1 MKKIF
6 KLSGLLLLCMAL
18 VMPVLTSCENDD
30 FDTQQYKGGV
40 SLNVWGPRPV
50 ARGGELRFLG
60 SGMDQ
65 ITSITLPGTN
75 DITDIRVISSEEI
88 RITVP
93 QDAEPGF
100 VVLHHANGDIKS
112 ITELTFT
119 EPISIDEIA
128 PMSIKPGAVLTIKGD
143 YLNLISEV
151 ILAEEVTVDEED
163 FITHTRKEI
172 SFTVPAE
179 AQSGK
184 VIISDG
190 AEPIPNLIESE
201 EEITVVLPLAVNV
214 LNLTGAKPGQSVVI
228 PMTDIDLVTKLVM
241 PNDDEV
247 EFTVNDDKLSFT
259 LPTNVSDGSICVI
272 TASGIKVAVATIG
285 VAVPEEVEA
294 VPADNV
300 WSGDAIKFKGINMEL
315 VTEVSFP
322 NVADAVAP
330 DATSPTEIT
339 ITIPEGT
346 QSGNAVL
353 HTASGASVEVAIST
367 IKPENVAYNPTPAAL
382 AGTLTINGKNLQNV
396 VAIDFAGTASVEV
409 KNPEA
414 TSFSISVPATLQ
426 AGSNAVTLVLSNG
439 EKVEAPAVELTAP
452 TCAYATELPA
462 EDAEIKAGETF
473 ILPIANE
480 NLLTEVQVDGQ
491 KTQHILQGTNLII
504 LVPESA
510 GPNSKVTLVSS
521 NGSIS
526 YDIPFIAGTHVENVI
541 MNEVRDLGSWAGEND
556 GGAFRLYKDVFKD
569 VPAGAKL
576 VFHVNSYAYTQI
588 QLNDANWG
596 QFEMLQP
603 DQSETLVTY
612 ELSADI
618 LNRILTT
625 SDGWSETAMVIQGE
639 GTVVSKVHIEW
650 ERSLET
656 KVEFAWGA
664 DVDLGN
670 YSINLESGPGTAFID
685 AGVKVGQ
692 TLRLYC
698 TPTAAYNTDDPQVHI
713 QIFDGHWGGMTFDE
727 INGGDQFNEDTWGD
741 MSLIEIKITQDIYD
755 KFVTY
760 TDWGYCI
767 IFQGKN
773 IILNKVTLQ

>member
-1 MKKIF
+1 MKLYKY
-6 KLSGLLLLCMAL
+6 LSSLLLAGVVLAGAL
-18 VMPVLTSCENDD
+18 AVTSCDD
-30 FDTQQYKGGV
+30 DEFSTQQYRGGV

-65 ITSITLPGTN
+65 ITSVTLPGTN

-93 QDAEPGF
+93 QDAEPGY

-128 PMSIKPGAVLTIKGD
+128 PMTVKPGAVLTLKGE

-151 ILAEEVTVDEED
+151 ILAEDVTIAEED

-184 VIISDG
+184 VTISDG
-190 AEPIPNLIESE
+190 AEPIPNHIESD
-201 EEITVVLPLAVNV
+201 EEITVVLPQAVNV
-214 LNLTGAKPGQSVVI
+214 LDLTGAKPGQTVEI

-241 PNDDEV
+241 PNEDEV
-247 EFTVNDDKLSFT
+247 EFTVNDDKLTFT
-259 LPTNVSDGSICVI
+259 LPANVSDGSICVI
-272 TASGIKVAVATIG
+272 PASGVKIAVATIG

-300 WSGDAIKFKGINMEL
+300 WSGDALKFKGINMEL
-315 VTEVSFP
+315 VTEVTFP
-322 NVADAVAP
+322 NVAEAVAP

-339 ITIPEGT
+339 VTIPEGT

-367 IKPENVAYNPTPAAL
+367 IKPENVAYNPAPAAL
-382 AGTLTINGKNLQNV
+382 AGSLTVNGKNLQNV
-396 VAIDFAGTASVEV
+396 ASIDFAGTAVVEV

-414 TSFSISVPATLQ
+414 TSFTISVPATLQ
-426 AGSNAVTLVLSNG
+426 AGSNTVTLVLSNG
-439 EKVEAPAVELTAP
+439 EKVEAPAIELTAP
-452 TCAYATELPA
+452 ECAYATQLPA
-462 EDAEIKAGETF
+462 EDIEINAGETF
-473 ILPIANE
+473 TLPVANE
-480 NLLTEVQVDGQ
+480 TLLTEVLVDGQ

-504 LVPESA
+504 LVPETVGST
-510 GPNSKVTLVSS
+510 GKVTLVSS
-521 NGSIS
+521 NGSIE
-526 YDIPFIAGTHVENVI
+526 YEIAFIPATHVENVI
-541 MNEVRDLGSWAGEND
+541 MNEIHDLGDWTGED
-556 GGAFRLYKDVFKD
+556 KGGAFRLNKDAFID

-576 VFHVNSYAYTQI
+576 VFHINSYKFAQI

-596 QFEMLQP
+596 SFATLQP
-603 DQSETLVTY
+603 DQSETLVSY

-625 SDGWSETAMVIQGE
+625 SDGWSETAIVIQGE

-650 ERSLET
+650 ERSMET
-656 KVEFAWGA
+656 TVWEGSEVVTGYGGFQGLAWNNDLTPMFQSWKPGQVLRAYYTMNGDSEWPKLKFGMGDGWAMLPGSVSEYQDCTTSSGA
-664 DVDLGN
+664 ISLTLTQED
-670 YSINLESGPGTAFID
+670 ID
-685 AGVKVGQ
+685 ALVNKGG
-692 TLRLYC
+692 LI
-698 TPTAAYNTDDPQVHI
+698 I
-713 QIFDGHWGGMTFDE
+713 QADGIILT
-727 INGGDQFNEDTWGD
+727 
-741 MSLIEIKITQDIYD
+741 KITIE
-755 KFVTY
+755 
-760 TDWGYCI
+760 
-767 IFQGKN
+767 
-773 IILNKVTLQ
+773 